1 MTRVS
6 SHHLRRL
13 LAGAG
18 LAALAL
24 AAGCNQQPIGT
35 FDSAEIV
42 SQAAQAHHDL
52 FFQPGSAGL
61 AAGEAG
67 RVNAFLAGLQLRAE
81 DDVVVRLGPTGSDR
95 LDRQRI
101 ATAQHAIAQGPARL
115 RIVAPLGFAR
125 APDRADIA
133 LVQVLRYDRLL
144 VQCMGSG
151 RTNENT
157 GELQEIPITGCTN
170 AANLAHMADS
180 KRDLTAPRRLESS
193 DTASAIAAVGRY
205 REGRVTTA
213 PLTATGGN

>member
-1 MTRVS
+1 MARVS
-6 SHHLRRL
+6 SRPMRRL

-18 LAALAL
+18 FSALAL

-35 FDSAEIV
+35 FDPAEIV

-52 FFQPGSAGL
+52 YFQPGAAGL
-61 AAGEAG
+61 ASGEAS

-81 DDVVVRLGPTGSDR
+81 DDVVVRLGQTGSDR

-101 ATAQHAIAQGPARL
+101 ATAQHAIARGPARL

-125 APDRADIA
+125 APDRADVA
-133 LVQVLRYDRLL
+133 LVQVFRYDRLL

-157 GELQEIPITGCTN
+157 ANQQELPLTGCSN

-180 KRDLTAPRRLESS
+180 KRDLSAPRTFEGS
-193 DTASAIAAVGRY
+193 DAASAIAAVGRY

-213 PLTATGGN
+213 PLGRTGGN

>member
-6 SHHLRRL
+6 SRPLRRL

-18 LAALAL
+18 LATLAL
-24 AAGCNQQPIGT
+24 TAGCNQQPIGT
-35 FDSAEIV
+35 FDPAEIV
-42 SQAAQAHHDL
+42 SQSSQAHHDL
-52 FFQPGSAGL
+52 FFVPGAAGL
-61 AAGEAG
+61 APGEAA

-101 ATAQHAIAQGPARL
+101 ATAQHAIARGPARL

-125 APDRADIA
+125 APDRADVA
-133 LVQVLRYDRLL
+133 LVQVLRYDRVV

-151 RTNENT
+151 RTDEM
-157 GELQEIPITGCTN
+157 GVQQEIPITGCTN

-180 KRDLTAPRRLESS
+180 KRDLSAPRTFEGS
-193 DTASAIAAVGRY
+193 DATSAIAAIGRY

-213 PLTATGGN
+213 PLASTGGN